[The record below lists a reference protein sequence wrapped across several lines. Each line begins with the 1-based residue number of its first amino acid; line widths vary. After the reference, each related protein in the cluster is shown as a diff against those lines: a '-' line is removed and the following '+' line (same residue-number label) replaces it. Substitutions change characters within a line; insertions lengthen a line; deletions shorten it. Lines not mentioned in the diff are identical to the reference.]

1 LGPEGQRCRLAPTRA
16 PWLAMVA
23 QVRARVSLARRV
35 PARSLTLTS
44 LSSVPL
50 YVSSGPRG
58 GWLAMAAQLSRSKP
72 HILAV
77 APSNVAVDNM
87 IQRIMDKGFHDG
99 GGGRYN
105 PSILRLGAG
114 SKVTEHTRTAIV
126 VRCCHSP
133 PAPSYIATVSISRP
147 HSFLCLPLMWYNV
160 LPFQVKTVTLED
172 TLDAEQAA
180 FRALSGDDR
189 GAHTRRLE
197 GQLDALL
204 TEVGLGGGLLC
215 ISVLFSPHLAPS
227 LTPLFVSARL
237 PKLCPTPVPAG
248 LCGRCTRCRRTCW
261 CCARPSENTR
271 CPRAG
276 R

>member
-1 LGPEGQRCRLAPTRA
+1 MPAGPYPGPVAGPGRAGTRPRLPRPPCPCSVPRVHLSLLCALILLLGPAR
-16 PWLAMVA
+16 WLAMV
-23 QVRARVSLARRV
+23 
-35 PARSLTLTS
+35 
-44 LSSVPL
+44 
-50 YVSSGPRG
+50 
-58 GWLAMAAQLSRSKP
+58 AQLSRSKP

-114 SKVTEHTRTAIV
+114 SKVTERASHFHCRSLLFVQPFFVAFASSVRHHPSLLFSSHRHCGNV
-126 VRCCHSP
+126 V
-133 PAPSYIATVSISRP
+133 
-147 HSFLCLPLMWYNV
+147 
-160 LPFQVKTVTLED
+160 PFQVKTVTLED

-204 TEVGLGGGLLC
+204 TEVGRK
-215 ISVLFSPHLAPS
+215 AY
-227 LTPLFVSARL
+227 
-237 PKLCPTPVPAG
+237 
-248 LCGRCTRCRRTCW
+248 
-261 CCARPSENTR
+261 
-271 CPRAG
+271 
-276 R
+276 